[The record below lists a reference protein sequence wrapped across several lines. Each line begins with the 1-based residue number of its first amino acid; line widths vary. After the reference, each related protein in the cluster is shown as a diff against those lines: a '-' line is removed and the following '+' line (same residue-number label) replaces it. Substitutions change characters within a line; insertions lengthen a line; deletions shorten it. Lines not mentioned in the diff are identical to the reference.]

1 MRIVSKQQVMSLLKA
16 RKINIKDFDYI
27 ENETTDEDIAKTP
40 SIVKYKRWWENQVLW
55 GILFKNKMNDIIK
68 YFIDEH
74 IMSTDIIKAS
84 IVTKYDKKFTSRLI
98 ELYIDTNDFTDEE
111 KSRIIDSVLLSIL
124 STNDTAYFGK
134 ICKYA
139 EDNNI
144 KPMFGTFGNVGNGD
158 GLVGVAKLDN
168 GSKLLAKLLDCG
180 ADPSK
185 CNSISLPIAIKH
197 GNYED
202 AMRLIDHGADIH
214 ANNDLA
220 FKTLLKND
228 EKRFCKKGEE
238 MFHNLLAKRLQ
249 EKQ

>member
-1 MRIVSKQQVMSLLKA
+1 MNRNIVRTMVAIMIGVVFTTSICFGASVVTIKNYNTIPTLTQGQSYSIHGTIESNTKMSRVEIGVVNA
-16 RKINIKDFDYI
+16 N
-27 ENETTDEDIAKTP
+27 
-40 SIVKYKRWWENQVLW
+40 
-55 GILFKNKMNDIIK
+55 NKW
-68 YFIDEH
+68 
-74 IMSTDIIKAS
+74 
-84 IVTKYDKKFTSRLI
+84 VTKYDKKFTSRLI

-168 GSKLLAKLLDCG
+168 SSKLLAKLLDCG

>member
-111 KSRIIDSVLLSIL
+111 KSITKDDAQQGLTPQGPALESVKEQ
-124 STNDTAYFGK
+124 T
-134 ICKYA
+134 
-139 EDNNI
+139 E
-144 KPMFGTFGNVGNGD
+144 NVASSQD
-158 GLVGVAKLDN
+158 EVDD
-168 GSKLLAKLLDCG
+168 LLA
-180 ADPSK
+180 
-185 CNSISLPIAIKH
+185 SL
-197 GNYED
+197 G
-202 AMRLIDHGADIH
+202 
-214 ANNDLA
+214 
-220 FKTLLKND
+220 F
-228 EKRFCKKGEE
+228 
-238 MFHNLLAKRLQ
+238 
-249 EKQ
+249 